1 MGKTFSISS
10 SATGT
15 QSSRRSGRGTGKY
28 SNGKQV
34 MDGIKESAEERKMI
48 RLVPEFNGLNIS
60 EIRFDLALA

>member
-1 MGKTFSISS
+1 MMGKTVSISS

-34 MDGIKESAEERKMI
+34 MDGIKDSAEERKMI
-48 RLVPEFNGLNIS
+48 RLAPEFDGLDIS
-60 EIRFDLALA
+60 ETFVSISL